1 MLMNKEQLIKEL
13 DILKR
18 KLSKIEEED
27 VSSFL
32 AGGEGEIKI
41 IYGKITIIEKEL
53 ESLDDQE

>member
-27 VSSFL
+27 GSSFL

-41 IYGKITIIEKEL
+41 IYGKIAIIEKEL